1 MPARPKPVTPDEWLP
16 VLTKRLDD
24 RRPRVEYLRSY
35 VNGDAPLPEMARN
48 VKASWERFQRK
59 ARTNFGELIVEA
71 LAERLIVNGVTV
83 GNSQTDDERARGIWV
98 RNRMDIAMGD
108 AIRDMLTLSIGYMV
122 VGRGMDGEAVI
133 TAERPEFM
141 YASTDP
147 LRPWSARA
155 AIKVW
160 RDIDAS
166 MDYAYV
172 WADGQRVLYERS
184 MYLTEEQAR
193 VQKLRTGS
201 QGGWELVDGFE
212 ESYDGDPPV
221 VVFENHE
228 NTGEFETHTD
238 LIDRINLGLLQRL
251 VTVAM
256 QAFRQRAIRGGL
268 PKTDEDGQ
276 PIDYTATFAPAP
288 GALWD
293 LPEGLD
299 IWESQ
304 DSSSGI
310 QAMLVAVKDDIRDLA
325 AVTRTPTAVLMPDAA
340 NQAAEGAAFAREG
353 LVFKAYDRIAR
364 IRPSI
369 NDLMKRA
376 LQIENPDF
384 DEMVDTLWAPP
395 EHVSMAEKYSAAVQ
409 AKAADVPWRTRM
421 LNILGFPADK
431 IDQMEIE
438 RADEQLT
445 LQALLAESTPRP
457 TEVAGVR
464 PDTVEEVAGAES

>member
-1 MPARPKPVTPDEWLP
+1 MTKPVTPLEWLP

-24 RRPRVEYLRSY
+24 RRPRVELLRSY
-35 VNGDAPLPEMARN
+35 VNGHAPLPEMARN
-48 VKASWERFQRK
+48 VRASWERFQRK
-59 ARTNFGELIVEA
+59 ARTNFGELIVES

-83 GNSQTDDERARGIWV
+83 GGSSEDDSRAREIWV
-98 RNRMDIAMGD
+98 RNRMDIAIGD

-122 VGRGMDGEAVI
+122 VGSGPDGEAVI

-141 YASTDP
+141 YAATDP
-147 LRPWSARA
+147 LRPWVARA
-155 AIKVW
+155 AVKVW

-172 WADGQRVLYERS
+172 WANGERALFERS

-193 VQKLRTGS
+193 IQKLRTGA
-201 QGGWELVDGFE
+201 QGGWEMVEGSTE
-212 ESYDGDPPV
+212 TYDGDPPV

-228 NTGEFETHTD
+228 NTGEFETHVD

-268 PKTDEDGQ
+268 PQTDEAGN
-276 PIDYTATFAPAP
+276 PIDYSATFAPAP

-304 DSSSGI
+304 DSAAGI
-310 QAMLVAVKDDIRDLA
+310 HAMLNAVKEDIRDLA

-364 IRPSI
+364 IRPSL
-369 NDLMKRA
+369 NELMKRA
-376 LQIENPDF
+376 LEIENPDF
-384 DEMVDTLWAPP
+384 DDKVDTIWAPP

-421 LNILGFPADK
+421 LDILGFPADK
-431 IDQMEIE
+431 VDQMAVDRAEEEISIQ
-438 RADEQLT
+438 AMMAEQ
-445 LQALLAESTPRP
+445 TPPP
-457 TEVAGVR
+457 TEVPGVR
-464 PDTVEEVAGAES
+464 PEALGEVTGAES